1 MNESNKRSSREW
13 KVVLSLIVTIFFAFI
28 SCGVTTTLFTL
39 QVDSNNHDVA
49 PIGDATPTVEHH
61 QHRRLSAIEDEDNTI
76 SAQQT
81 STIPLTSKFNE
92 KRSFLD
98 PSWKEWGDALVQFE
112 TLVSP
117 AELDFTISRRL
128 PWEQDESPEKC
139 DEILVLMPEYFA
151 RNGHGSQLNSYVLAA
166 MMATYLGKAMLV
178 LDAPQKNTKYPNGS
192 MVSGILSMYYQL
204 FMMSL
209 LSYAFYCV
217 HSLVAQLMPS
227 KIKKSLNNSKVT
239 ITNILI

>member
-1 MNESNKRSSREW
+1 MNESNNKRSSSAEW
-13 KVVLSLIVTIFFAFI
+13 KVLSLIVTIFFFAFI
-28 SCGVTTTLFTL
+28 SCGVTTTLFAL
-39 QVDSNNHDVA
+39 QVDSNNHEVA
-49 PIGDATPTVEHH
+49 PIADAIPTVEHH
-61 QHRRLSAIEDEDNTI
+61 QHRRLDATEEEDNTI

-81 STIPLTSKFNE
+81 STISLTSKFNE

-128 PWEQDESPEKC
+128 PWEQDESPDKC

-192 MVSGILSMYYQL
+192 MVSGILIMYCQL
-204 FMMSL
+204 S
-209 LSYAFYCV
+209 
-217 HSLVAQLMPS
+217 P
-227 KIKKSLNNSKVT
+227 
-239 ITNILI
+239 

>member
-1 MNESNKRSSREW
+1 MEIISGSISGGSQR
-13 KVVLSLIVTIFFAFI
+13 KVLLLLVSVAAI
-28 SCGVTTTLFTL
+28 SCGVTTTLSAL
-39 QVDSNNHDVA
+39 HVDSNIHHAA
-49 PIGDATPTVEHH
+49 PIDAAPITEDQQQQQ
-61 QHRRLSAIEDEDNTI
+61 QHRRRLAATKDEMIPSD
-76 SAQQT
+76 QT
-81 STIPLTSKFNE
+81 ATVSLESKFNE

-98 PSWKEWGDALVQFE
+98 PSWREWGDALVQFE

-128 PWEQDESPEKC
+128 PWEQDESPDKC

-192 MVSGILSMYYQL
+192 MVSLAT
-204 FMMSL
+204 SL
-209 LSYAFYCV
+209 LILFT
-217 HSLVAQLMPS
+217 VA
-227 KIKKSLNNSKVT
+227 T
-239 ITNILI
+239 

>member
-1 MNESNKRSSREW
+1 MNGSNKRSSSEW
-13 KVVLSLIVTIFFAFI
+13 KVVLLLISVAVI
-28 SCGVTTTLFTL
+28 SCGVTTTLSAL
-39 QVDSNNHDVA
+39 HVNNNNRAAH
-49 PIGDATPTVEHH
+49 IYATPSDHQ
-61 QHRRLSAIEDEDNTI
+61 QHRRLAATEEEEEDNT

-81 STIPLTSKFNE
+81 STISLTSKFNE

-128 PWEQDESPEKC
+128 PWEQDESPDKC

-192 MVSGILSMYYQL
+192 MVSGSSVHYYQ
-204 FMMSL
+204 
-209 LSYAFYCV
+209 
-217 HSLVAQLMPS
+217 
-227 KIKKSLNNSKVT
+227 
-239 ITNILI
+239 

>member
-1 MNESNKRSSREW
+1 MVESNKRSSSEW
-13 KVVLSLIVTIFFAFI
+13 KVVLLLLICVAVI
-28 SCGVTTTLFTL
+28 SCGVTTTLSAL
-39 QVDSNNHDVA
+39 
-49 PIGDATPTVEHH
+49 DATPTDHQ
-61 QHRRLSAIEDEDNTI
+61 QHRRLAATEEEDVI
-76 SAQQT
+76 SAQQS
-81 STIPLTSKFNE
+81 STISLTSKFNE

-128 PWEQDESPEKC
+128 PWEQDESPDKC

-192 MVSGILSMYYQL
+192 MVSGILIMYCQL
-204 FMMSL
+204 S
-209 LSYAFYCV
+209 
-217 HSLVAQLMPS
+217 P
-227 KIKKSLNNSKVT
+227 
-239 ITNILI
+239 

>member
-1 MNESNKRSSREW
+1 METISSSKRGSSEW
-13 KVVLSLIVTIFFAFI
+13 KVLLLLISVAAI
-28 SCGVTTTLFTL
+28 SCGVTTTLSAL
-39 QVDSNNHDVA
+39 HVDSTRHDNNA
-49 PIGDATPTVEHH
+49 PPIYATSTEEDHQQHPHQ
-61 QHRRLSAIEDEDNTI
+61 QHRRRLAAVKDEIVPSD
-76 SAQQT
+76 QT
-81 STIPLTSKFNE
+81 ATASLESKFNE

-128 PWEQDESPEKC
+128 PWEQDESPDKC

-192 MVSGILSMYYQL
+192 MVS
-204 FMMSL
+204 
-209 LSYAFYCV
+209 
-217 HSLVAQLMPS
+217 VAA
-227 KIKKSLNNSKVT
+227 
-239 ITNILI
+239 

>member
-1 MNESNKRSSREW
+1 MNESNKRSSSEW
-13 KVVLSLIVTIFFAFI
+13 RKVVLSLIVIFSAVI
-28 SCGVTTTLFTL
+28 CGVTTTTLFTL
-39 QVDSNNHDVA
+39 QVHSNNHD
-49 PIGDATPTVEHH
+49 DASIDADVTPTVEHQ
-61 QHRRLSAIEDEDNTI
+61 QHRRLAATEELGLEDTI

-81 STIPLTSKFNE
+81 STISLTSKFNE

-128 PWEQDESPEKC
+128 PWEQDESPDKC

-192 MVSGILSMYYQL
+192 MVSGILPMYYQL
-204 FMMSL
+204 S
-209 LSYAFYCV
+209 
-217 HSLVAQLMPS
+217 P
-227 KIKKSLNNSKVT
+227 
-239 ITNILI
+239 